1 MVQSRTGVLVAA
13 TLVALA
19 GAGCAV
25 TRPAAASNGIVSGL
39 VLSGPRCPGPARA
52 EQPCPPGPVDGAV
65 VAALAGGRQVASST
79 TRADGRFSMTLP
91 AGRYLIRATNIGGY
105 ASTADQLVSVTRAQT
120 VTVTLVLDTGI
131 R

>member
-1 MVQSRTGVLVAA
+1 
-13 TLVALA
+13 
-19 GAGCAV
+19 
-25 TRPAAASNGIVSGL
+25 
-39 VLSGPRCPGPARA
+39 
-52 EQPCPPGPVDGAV
+52 
-65 VAALAGGRQVASST
+65 
-79 TRADGRFSMTLP
+79 MTLP

>member
-1 MVQSRTGVLVAA
+1 M
-13 TLVALA
+13 
-19 GAGCAV
+19 
-25 TRPAAASNGIVSGL
+25 
-39 VLSGPRCPGPARA
+39 
-52 EQPCPPGPVDGAV
+52 
-65 VAALAGGRQVASST
+65 AALAGGRQVTSST
-79 TRADGRFSMTLP
+79 TSADGRFSMTLP